1 LWDGIINSKILTV
14 DIAGPDEPS
23 PRFTVERGSSSVPY
37 PKSVCVLGGAVGNFG
52 EGWDTIAAREL
63 ENMGGIL
70 DDCSLLAEIII
81 LLWSPAK
88 EIPTS
93 NVDFLLKLKI

>member
-14 DIAGPDEPS
+14 DVAGPDEPG

-37 PKSVCVLGGAVGNFG
+37 SKNVCVIGGAIGNFG
-52 EGWDTIAAREL
+52 EGGDTIAAGEL

-70 DDCSLLAEIII
+70 DDCSLLAELIKYYCG
-81 LLWSPAK
+81 LRPDKS
-88 EIPTS
+88 
-93 NVDFLLKLKI
+93 